1 MKTDLTKEVEQALV
15 FATKADGVGVYGALE
30 VTLGEGYGAE
40 RVDYMTMDCKNVFRC
55 YEIKTSQNDFY
66 SRAKLSFVG
75 DFNYLVLTKE
85 VYEQVQKDIDIR
97 FYGAG
102 IYVYNGYDLILKRRA
117 KQKTVHLG
125 EKVNLMYCM
134 IRSLSRYTVKEVLK
148 ND

>member
-15 FATKADGVGVYGALE
+15 LATKADGVGVYGALE
-30 VTLGEGYGAE
+30 VTLGEGYGSE

-55 YEIKTSQNDFY
+55 YEIKTSKEDFY

-75 DFNYLVLTKE
+75 DFNYLVLTKD
-85 VYEQVQKDIDIR
+85 VYEQVQSDIDMKFQGI
-97 FYGAG
+97 G
-102 IYVYNGYDLILKRRA
+102 IYVYNGYDLILKKRA

-125 EKVNLMYCM
+125 RRIDLMCCM